1 MRKLNLIISFLTIL
15 LVLTLILSCKGK
27 TKSDSSN
34 ASKKFVLIT
43 MDSIDEHWLS
53 VKKGAEDKVKELGNI
68 ELIFRAPAG
77 KTDPNEQ
84 TRMAEDAISQKA
96 DAILLAPSD
105 IAALSPVAAKI
116 KEANIPLVLIDSA
129 ISTEDYDAFLS
140 TDNEAAGELA
150 GETFAKL
157 VNGKGKIGIVHA
169 QPAASTAIARGKG
182 FETKIK
188 EIAPD
193 IKIVSVQYSDG
204 DKARALNIATDIMT
218 ANPDLVG
225 FFTSNEGS
233 TIGVARAI
241 EDMGKK
247 DTVMLV
253 GFDKSQDTIRALENG
268 TLKAT
273 VVQNPYKM
281 GFDGVQMAFDI
292 LNGKKVER
300 LIDTGVN
307 VVTLENIDI
316 IK

>member
-1 MRKLNLIISFLTIL
+1 MRKLNLVFLFIT
-15 LVLTLILSCKGK
+15 VLILSCSDK
-27 TKSDSSN
+27 TNSDNSN
-34 ASKKFVLIT
+34 VQSDSKKFVLIT

-53 VKKGAEDKVKELGNI
+53 VKTGAEDKVKEFGNI

-84 TRMAEDAISQKA
+84 TRMAEDAINQKA

-105 IAALSPVAAKI
+105 PAALAPVAAKI
-116 KEANIPLVLIDSA
+116 KEANIPLILIDSA
-129 ISTEDYDAFLS
+129 LSTEDYDAFFS

-157 VNGKGKIGIVHA
+157 VNGAGKIGIVHA
-169 QPAASTAIARGKG
+169 QPSSTTAIARGKG
-182 FETKIK
+182 FENKIK
-188 EIAPD
+188 LIAPN
-193 IKIVSVQYSDG
+193 IKVVSVQYSDG

-241 EDMGKK
+241 EELGKK
-247 DTVMLV
+247 DSIILV

-273 VVQNPYKM
+273 IVQNPYKM
-281 GFDGVQMAFDI
+281 GFDGIQAAVDI
-292 LNGKKVER
+292 LDGKEVSR
-300 LIDTGVN
+300 LTDTGVN

>member
-1 MRKLNLIISFLTIL
+1 MRKLNLIILFITA
-15 LVLTLILSCKGK
+15 LILSCGDK
-27 TKSDSSN
+27 TNSGNSNVKSD
-34 ASKKFVLIT
+34 SKKFVLIT

-53 VKKGAEDKVKELGNI
+53 VKNGAEDKVKELGNI

-84 TRMAEDAISQKA
+84 TRMVEDAINQKA

-105 IAALSPVAAKI
+105 PAALAPVAAKI
-116 KEANIPLVLIDSA
+116 KEANIPLILIDSA
-129 ISTEDYDAFLS
+129 LSTEYYDAFFS

-157 VNGKGKIGIVHA
+157 VNGRGKIGIVHA
-169 QPAASTAIARGKG
+169 QPSSTTAIARGKG
-182 FETKIK
+182 FERKIK

-193 IKIVSVQYSDG
+193 IKVVSVQYSDG

-241 EDMGKK
+241 EELGKK
-247 DTVMLV
+247 DSVMLV

-273 VVQNPYKM
+273 IVQNPYKM
-281 GFDGVQMAFDI
+281 GFDGIQAAVDI
-292 LNGKKVER
+292 LDGKEVSR
-300 LIDTGVN
+300 LTDTGVN
-307 VVTLENIDI
+307 VATLENIDI

>member
-1 MRKLNLIISFLTIL
+1 MRKLNLIILIIAA
-15 LVLTLILSCKGK
+15 LILSCGDK
-27 TKSDSSN
+27 TSSDNSN
-34 ASKKFVLIT
+34 SLSNSKKIVLIT

-53 VKKGAEDKVKELGNI
+53 VRNGAEDKVKELGNI

-84 TRMAEDAISQKA
+84 TRMAEDAINQKA

-105 IAALSPVAAKI
+105 PAALAPVAAKI
-116 KEANIPLVLIDSA
+116 KEANIPLILIDSA
-129 ISTEDYDAFLS
+129 ISTEDYDAFFS
-140 TDNEAAGELA
+140 TDNEAAGALA

-157 VNGKGKIGIVHA
+157 VNRRGKIGIVHA
-169 QPAASTAIARGKG
+169 QPSSTTAIARGKG

-188 EIAPD
+188 EIAPN
-193 IKIVSVQYSDG
+193 IQIVSVQYSDG

-247 DTVMLV
+247 DSVMLV

-273 VVQNPYKM
+273 IVQNPYRM
-281 GFDGVQMAFDI
+281 GYEGIQTAVDI
-292 LNGKKVER
+292 LEGKEVSR
-300 LIDTGVN
+300 LTDTGAN
-307 VVTLENIDI
+307 VVTLENIDT

>member
-1 MRKLNLIISFLTIL
+1 MKKLNLIILFIAA
-15 LVLTLILSCKGK
+15 LILSCGDK
-27 TKSDSSN
+27 TKSENSN
-34 ASKKFVLIT
+34 ASSDSKKIVLIT

-53 VKKGAEDKVKELGNI
+53 VRNGAEDKVKELGNI

-84 TRMAEDAISQKA
+84 TRMAEDAINQKA

-105 IAALSPVAAKI
+105 PAALAPVAAKI
-116 KEANIPLVLIDSA
+116 KEANIPLILIDSSL
-129 ISTEDYDAFLS
+129 STEDYDAFFS
-140 TDNEAAGELA
+140 TDNEAAGALA

-157 VNGKGKIGIVHA
+157 VNGRGKIGIVHA
-169 QPAASTAIARGKG
+169 QPSSTTAIARGKG

-188 EIAPD
+188 EIAPN
-193 IKIVSVQYSDG
+193 IQVVSVQYSDG

-247 DTVMLV
+247 DSIMLV

-273 VVQNPYKM
+273 IVQNPYKM
-281 GFDGVQMAFDI
+281 GYEGIQTAVDI
-292 LNGKKVER
+292 LEGKEVSR
-300 LIDTGVN
+300 LTDTGVN
-307 VVTLENIDI
+307 VVTLENIDT

>member
-1 MRKLNLIISFLTIL
+1 MRKLNLIILFITA
-15 LVLTLILSCKGK
+15 LILSCGDK
-27 TKSDSSN
+27 TNSGNSNVKSD
-34 ASKKFVLIT
+34 SKKFVLIT

-53 VKKGAEDKVKELGNI
+53 VKNGAEDKVKELGNI

-84 TRMAEDAISQKA
+84 TRMAEDAINQKV

-105 IAALSPVAAKI
+105 PAALTPVAAKI
-116 KEANIPLVLIDSA
+116 KEANIPLILIDSA
-129 ISTEDYDAFLS
+129 LSTEDYNAFFS

-157 VNGKGKIGIVHA
+157 VNGRGKIGIVHA
-169 QPAASTAIARGKG
+169 QPSSTTAIARGKG
-182 FETKIK
+182 FERKIK

-193 IKIVSVQYSDG
+193 IKVVSVQYSDG

-241 EDMGKK
+241 EELGKK
-247 DTVMLV
+247 DSVMLV

-273 VVQNPYKM
+273 IVQNPYKM
-281 GFDGVQMAFDI
+281 GFDGIQAAVDI
-292 LNGKKVER
+292 LDGKEVSR
-300 LIDTGVN
+300 LTDTGVN
-307 VVTLENIDI
+307 VATLENIDI

>member
-1 MRKLNLIISFLTIL
+1 MRKLNLIILFITA
-15 LVLTLILSCKGK
+15 LILSCGDK
-27 TKSDSSN
+27 TNSGNSNVKSD
-34 ASKKFVLIT
+34 SKKFVLIT

-53 VKKGAEDKVKELGNI
+53 VKNGAEDKVKELGNI

-84 TRMAEDAISQKA
+84 TRMAEDAINQKA

-105 IAALSPVAAKI
+105 PAALAPVAAKI
-116 KEANIPLVLIDSA
+116 KEANIPLILIDSA
-129 ISTEDYDAFLS
+129 LSTEDYDAFFS

-157 VNGKGKIGIVHA
+157 VNGRGKIGIVHA
-169 QPAASTAIARGKG
+169 QPSSTTAIARGKG
-182 FETKIK
+182 FERKIK

-193 IKIVSVQYSDG
+193 IKVVSVQYSDG

-241 EDMGKK
+241 EELGKK
-247 DTVMLV
+247 DSVMLV

-273 VVQNPYKM
+273 IVQNPYKM
-281 GFDGVQMAFDI
+281 GFDGIQAAVDI
-292 LNGKKVER
+292 LDGKEISR
-300 LIDTGVN
+300 LTDTGVN
-307 VVTLENIDI
+307 VATLENIDI

>member
-1 MRKLNLIISFLTIL
+1 MKKLNLIILFITA
-15 LVLTLILSCKGK
+15 LILSCGDK
-27 TKSDSSN
+27 TSTGNSNSLSDS
-34 ASKKFVLIT
+34 KKIVLIT

-53 VKKGAEDKVKELGNI
+53 VRNGAEDKVKELGNI

-84 TRMAEDAISQKA
+84 TRMAEDAINQKA

-105 IAALSPVAAKI
+105 PAALAPVAAKI
-116 KEANIPLVLIDSA
+116 KEANIPLILIDSA
-129 ISTEDYDAFLS
+129 ISTEDYDAFFS
-140 TDNEAAGELA
+140 TDNEAAGALA

-157 VNGKGKIGIVHA
+157 VNGRGKIGIVHA
-169 QPAASTAIARGKG
+169 QPSSTTAIARGKG
-182 FETKIK
+182 FENKIK
-188 EIAPD
+188 EIAPN
-193 IKIVSVQYSDG
+193 IQIVSVQYSDG

-247 DTVMLV
+247 DSVMLV

-273 VVQNPYKM
+273 IVQNPYRM
-281 GFDGVQMAFDI
+281 GYEGIQTAVDI
-292 LNGKKVER
+292 LDGKEVSR
-300 LIDTGVN
+300 LTDTGAN
-307 VVTLENIDI
+307 VVTLENIDT

>member
-1 MRKLNLIISFLTIL
+1 MRKLNLIILFITA
-15 LVLTLILSCKGK
+15 LILSCGDK
-27 TKSDSSN
+27 TNSGNSNVKSD
-34 ASKKFVLIT
+34 SKKFVLIT

-53 VKKGAEDKVKELGNI
+53 VKNGAEDKVKELRNI

-84 TRMAEDAISQKA
+84 TRMVEDAINQKA

-105 IAALSPVAAKI
+105 PAALAPVAAKI
-116 KEANIPLVLIDSA
+116 KEANIPLILIDSA
-129 ISTEDYDAFLS
+129 LSTEDYDAFFS

-157 VNGKGKIGIVHA
+157 VNGRGKIGIVHA
-169 QPAASTAIARGKG
+169 QPSSTTAIARGKG
-182 FETKIK
+182 FERKIK

-193 IKIVSVQYSDG
+193 IKVVSVQYSDG

-241 EDMGKK
+241 EELGKK
-247 DTVMLV
+247 DSVMLV

-273 VVQNPYKM
+273 IVQNPYKM
-281 GFDGVQMAFDI
+281 GFDGIQAAVDI
-292 LNGKKVER
+292 LDGKEVSR
-300 LIDTGVN
+300 LTDTGVN
-307 VVTLENIDI
+307 VATLENIDI

>member
-1 MRKLNLIISFLTIL
+1 MKKLNLIILFIAA
-15 LVLTLILSCKGK
+15 LILSCGDK
-27 TKSDSSN
+27 TKSENSN
-34 ASKKFVLIT
+34 ASSDSKKIVLIT

-53 VKKGAEDKVKELGNI
+53 VRNGAEDKVKELGNI

-84 TRMAEDAISQKA
+84 TRMAEDAINQKA

-105 IAALSPVAAKI
+105 PAALAPVAAKI
-116 KEANIPLVLIDSA
+116 KEANIPLILIDSA
-129 ISTEDYDAFLS
+129 LSTEDYDAFFS
-140 TDNEAAGELA
+140 TDNEAAGALA

-157 VNGKGKIGIVHA
+157 VNGRGKIGIVHA
-169 QPAASTAIARGKG
+169 QPSSTTAIARGKG

-188 EIAPD
+188 EIAPN
-193 IKIVSVQYSDG
+193 IQVVSVQYSDG

-247 DTVMLV
+247 DSIMLV

-273 VVQNPYKM
+273 IVQNPYKM
-281 GFDGVQMAFDI
+281 GYEGIQTAVDI
-292 LNGKKVER
+292 LEGKEVSR
-300 LIDTGVN
+300 LTDTGVN
-307 VVTLENIDI
+307 VVTLENIDT

>member
-1 MRKLNLIISFLTIL
+1 MRKLNLIILFITA
-15 LVLTLILSCKGK
+15 LTLSCGDK
-27 TKSDSSN
+27 TNSGNSNVKSD
-34 ASKKFVLIT
+34 SKKFVLIT

-53 VKKGAEDKVKELGNI
+53 VKNGAEDKVKELGNI

-84 TRMAEDAISQKA
+84 TRMVEDAINQKA

-105 IAALSPVAAKI
+105 PAALAPVAAKI
-116 KEANIPLVLIDSA
+116 KEANIPLILIDSA
-129 ISTEDYDAFLS
+129 LSTEDYDAFFS

-157 VNGKGKIGIVHA
+157 VNGRGKIGIVHA
-169 QPAASTAIARGKG
+169 QPSSTTAIARGKG
-182 FETKIK
+182 FERKIK

-193 IKIVSVQYSDG
+193 IKVVSVQYSDG

-241 EDMGKK
+241 EELGKK
-247 DTVMLV
+247 DSVMLV

-273 VVQNPYKM
+273 IVQNPYKM
-281 GFDGVQMAFDI
+281 GFDGIQAAVDI
-292 LNGKKVER
+292 LDGKEVSR
-300 LIDTGVN
+300 LTDTGVN
-307 VVTLENIDI
+307 VATLENIDI

>member
-1 MRKLNLIISFLTIL
+1 MKKLNLIILFITA
-15 LVLTLILSCKGK
+15 LILSCGDK
-27 TKSDSSN
+27 TSTGNSNSLSDS
-34 ASKKFVLIT
+34 KKIVLIT

-53 VKKGAEDKVKELGNI
+53 VRNGAEDKVKELGNI

-84 TRMAEDAISQKA
+84 TRMAEDAINQKA

-105 IAALSPVAAKI
+105 PAALAPVAAKI
-116 KEANIPLVLIDSA
+116 KEANIPLILIDSA
-129 ISTEDYDAFLS
+129 ISTEDYDAFFS
-140 TDNEAAGELA
+140 TDNEAAGALA
-150 GETFAKL
+150 GEAFAKL
-157 VNGKGKIGIVHA
+157 VNGRGKIGIVHA
-169 QPAASTAIARGKG
+169 QPSSTTAIARGKG
-182 FETKIK
+182 FENKIK
-188 EIAPD
+188 EIAPN
-193 IKIVSVQYSDG
+193 IQIVSVQYSDG

-247 DTVMLV
+247 DSVMLV

-273 VVQNPYKM
+273 IVQNPYRM
-281 GFDGVQMAFDI
+281 GYEGIQTAVDI
-292 LNGKKVER
+292 LDGKEVSR
-300 LIDTGVN
+300 LTDTGAN
-307 VVTLENIDI
+307 VVTLENIDT

>member
-1 MRKLNLIISFLTIL
+1 
-15 LVLTLILSCKGK
+15 
-27 TKSDSSN
+27 
-34 ASKKFVLIT
+34 

-53 VKKGAEDKVKELGNI
+53 VRNGAEDKVKELGNI

-84 TRMAEDAISQKA
+84 TRMAEDAINQKA

-105 IAALSPVAAKI
+105 PAALAPVAAKI
-116 KEANIPLVLIDSA
+116 KEANIPLILIDSA
-129 ISTEDYDAFLS
+129 ISTEDYDAFFS
-140 TDNEAAGELA
+140 TDNEAAGALA
-150 GETFAKL
+150 GEAFAKL
-157 VNGKGKIGIVHA
+157 VKGRGKIGIVHA
-169 QPAASTAIARGKG
+169 QPSSTTAIARGKG
-182 FETKIK
+182 FENKIK
-188 EIAPD
+188 EIAPN
-193 IKIVSVQYSDG
+193 IQIVSVQYSDG

-247 DTVMLV
+247 DSVMLV

-273 VVQNPYKM
+273 IVQNPYRM
-281 GFDGVQMAFDI
+281 GYEGIQTAVDI
-292 LNGKKVER
+292 LESKEVSR
-300 LIDTGVN
+300 LTDTGAN
-307 VVTLENIDI
+307 VVTLENIDT

>member
-1 MRKLNLIISFLTIL
+1 MRKLNLIILFITA
-15 LVLTLILSCKGK
+15 LILSCGDK
-27 TKSDSSN
+27 TSTDNSNSLSDS
-34 ASKKFVLIT
+34 KKIVLIT

-53 VKKGAEDKVKELGNI
+53 VRNGAEDKVKELGNI

-84 TRMAEDAISQKA
+84 TRMAEDAINQKA

-105 IAALSPVAAKI
+105 PAALAPVAAKI
-116 KEANIPLVLIDSA
+116 KEANIPLILIDSA
-129 ISTEDYDAFLS
+129 ISTEDYDAFFS
-140 TDNEAAGELA
+140 TDNEAAGALA

-157 VNGKGKIGIVHA
+157 VNGRGKIGIVHA
-169 QPAASTAIARGKG
+169 QPSSTTAIARGKG
-182 FETKIK
+182 FENKIK
-188 EIAPD
+188 EIAPN
-193 IKIVSVQYSDG
+193 IQIVSVQYSDG

-247 DTVMLV
+247 DSVMLV

-273 VVQNPYKM
+273 IVQNPYRM
-281 GFDGVQMAFDI
+281 GYEGIQTAVDI
-292 LNGKKVER
+292 LDGKEVSR
-300 LIDTGVN
+300 LTDTGAN
-307 VVTLENIDI
+307 VVTLENIDT